1 MSRIVLIM
9 NQKGG
14 AGKSTIVFLA
24 ATYLSE
30 NIKVGV
36 FDADPQGSLSQ
47 LSNIIS
53 DFEVSN
59 DWNFF
64 KKESEFDI
72 ILIDTPPYLS
82 SDLKKLIP
90 VADLIIIP
98 TKVGVLD
105 VMAISA
111 TINLVKNIS
120 TKAEMVII
128 MNMVKPNTTLT
139 KEVTQKLNSY
149 NVPVSEIFISDLVDI
164 TRSFLV
170 QGVHRNEKALLQF
183 QLLTNLILEKVDLKT
198 IN

>member
-1 MSRIVLIM
+1 M

-14 AGKSTIVFLA
+14 AGKSTISFLT

-30 NIKVGV
+30 NFKVGV

-90 VADLIIIP
+90 IADLVIIP

-111 TINLVKNIS
+111 TINLVKSIS
-120 TKAEMVII
+120 KKAEMVII
-128 MNMVKPNTTLT
+128 MNMVKPNTSLT
-139 KEVTQKLNSY
+139 KEVTQKLKSY
-149 NVPVSEIFISDLVDI
+149 NIPVSEIFISDLVDI
-164 TRSFLV
+164 TRSFLL
-170 QGVHRNEKALLQF
+170 QGVQRNEKAQLQF
-183 QLLTNLILEKVDLKT
+183 QLLTNMILEKVNLKL
-198 IN
+198 IH